1 MLAVALTLGVLAA
14 AHAASAAAPTPAKGW
29 ESAAGS
35 KDETVF
41 ALTGDAIINRRLST
55 SGRPGVEDMVGLIR
69 KADVA
74 FTNFETLIHDFS
86 LSGAQQSGG
95 TYMGSPRFV
104 TDELAWAGFD
114 LLGLANN
121 HTNDFG
127 VDGMRSTLAA
137 LAKTN
142 FIYAG
147 VGENLA
153 LARRRVISIRPR
165 GASGSSRC
173 RRRSRRRS
181 SPVPSARTCAAVR
194 ASTRC
199 AAR

>member
-1 MLAVALTLGVLAA
+1 MKKAQIASALTLGILTAV
-14 AHAASAAAPTPAKGW
+14 HAASAAAPTVKKGW
-29 ESAAGS
+29 ESAAGA
-35 KDETVF
+35 KDQTVF

-55 SGRPGVEDMVGLIR
+55 SGLPEVGSMFDLIR

-74 FTNFETLIHDFS
+74 FTNFETLVHDFT

-127 VDGMRSTLAA
+127 VDGMRSTVAA
-137 LAKTN
+137 LQKTN

-147 VGENLA
+147 IGENLA
-153 LARRRVISIRPR
+153 LAR
-165 GASGSSRC
+165 A
-173 RRRSRRRS
+173 
-181 SPVPSARTCAAVR
+181 
-194 ASTRC
+194 
-199 AAR
+199 